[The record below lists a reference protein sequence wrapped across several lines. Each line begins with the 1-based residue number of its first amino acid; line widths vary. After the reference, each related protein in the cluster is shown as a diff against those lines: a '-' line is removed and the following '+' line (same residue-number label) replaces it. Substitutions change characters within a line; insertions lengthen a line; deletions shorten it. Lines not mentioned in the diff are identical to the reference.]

1 MERYSKQH
9 REPKTGP
16 CQLNVP
22 EPRLLRPTCQSSG
35 TRSRCVSCSCWS
47 IFVAFVIAVSQ
58 ILGREWFAP
67 PARACHFDLSVL
79 ARFLHKFGSLH
90 MAKQTPCSPLS
101 PNSNPNPNWKKIKPK
116 SVVWFIFTN
125 LPVWPT
131 KQPSTNQSVQLT
143 SIFKCA
149 SNCDR
154 IVLIF
159 FWQVVSG
166 ASAIRSCQSFLNF
179 FFAER
184 SSQDLCSR
192 SSSAIAPANPS
203 CTKKHKASESFSFRW
218 MRCLVQ
224 SSG

>member
-47 IFVAFVIAVSQ
+47 MFVAFVIAVR
-58 ILGREWFAP
+58 LLAENGLHHR
-67 PARACHFDLSVL
+67 RVL
-79 ARFLHKFGSLH
+79 ATLIFRCWRDSFISLAVCICPSKH
-90 MAKQTPCSPLS
+90 HAAYPLS